1 MAGMEFGKVR
11 AAIADAARAVVLP
24 PGVKASLTCTGYTPD
39 AVTEPHFF
47 VGEFSTEFDKTYGR
61 LDEVEYTCRV
71 LVGRGDDRAAQELLD
86 ALLSRGGPSSLKV
99 AIEAARGAPGEAA
112 LGGLADDLHVTRMQG
127 YRWYEH
133 QGVQF
138 VGAEL
143 VVRVIG
149 DGS

>member
-1 MAGMEFGKVR
+1 MEFGKVR
-11 AAIADAARAVVLP
+11 AALAEAASAVILP
-24 PGVKASLTCTGYTPD
+24 PGIKASLTCTGYTPD
-39 AVTEPHFF
+39 SVTEPHFF
-47 VGEFSTEFDKTYGR
+47 VGEFSAEYDKTYGR
-61 LDEVEYTCRV
+61 MDEVEYTCRV

-86 ALLSRGGPSSLKV
+86 ALLSRDGAASLKA

-133 QGVQF
+133 AGIQY

-143 VVRVIG
+143 MVRVIG